1 MMSESETIEN
11 QGNTNARQIAG
22 MSADRRILW
31 LRILLRQKAA
41 VRREHGRIE
50 KELKADF
57 DASLSAPVE
66 VDGKAAKANVERLI
80 KLQELEAK
88 IENNK
93 AVRAQKLARVEAA
106 FEAILFPKNG
116 DGSNQTE
123 MFGSPPVTRLD
134 PEVAKT
140 MQLALEVAKAAT
152 EGAEASSEG
161 DGDKAGGKASKS
173 DAWGQESEDDLM
185 ACERELAAF
194 MAEMGVSEVLD
205 PLSAAE
211 SELDDEIE
219 STVVRMPPKRGR
231 TKH

>member
-1 MMSESETIEN
+1 MMIETDTEN
-11 QGNTNARQIAG
+11 AGNTPRQIAG
-22 MSADRRILW
+22 MSAVRRILW

-41 VRREHGRIE
+41 VRKEHGRIE

-57 DASLSAPVE
+57 DAALSAPVE
-66 VDGKAAKANVERLI
+66 TEPKHAKANVERLI

-93 AVRAQKLARVEAA
+93 AVRAQKLAKVEAA

-140 MQLALEVAKAAT
+140 MQLALKVAKAAT
-152 EGAEASSEG
+152 EEAE
-161 DGDKAGGKASKS
+161 KAPMDEETGGKSSKADS
-173 DAWGQESEDDLM
+173 WGRESEDDLL

-194 MAEMGVSEVLD
+194 MAEMGVSEVID

-211 SELDDEIE
+211 SELDEEIE
-219 STVVRMPPKRGR
+219 AATVVRMPPKGGR

>member
-1 MMSESETIEN
+1 MMVETDMEN
-11 QGNTNARQIAG
+11 TGSTPNARQIAG

-41 VRREHGRIE
+41 VRKEHGRIE

-57 DASLSAPVE
+57 DAALSAPVE
-66 VDGKAAKANVERLI
+66 TEAKHAKANVERLI

-93 AVRAQKLARVEAA
+93 AVRAQKLAKVEAA

-152 EGAEASSEG
+152 EEEES
-161 DGDKAGGKASKS
+161 GGKGSKA
-173 DAWGQESEDDLM
+173 DTWGQESEDDLL

-194 MAEMGVSEVLD
+194 MAELGVSEVID

-211 SELDDEIE
+211 SEIDEDIE
-219 STVVRMPPKRGR
+219 SAAVVRMPPKRGR

>member
-1 MMSESETIEN
+1 MIETDTEN
-11 QGNTNARQIAG
+11 AGNTPSSRQIAG

-41 VRREHGRIE
+41 VRKEHGRIE

-57 DASLSAPVE
+57 DAALSAPVE
-66 VDGKAAKANVERLI
+66 TEAKFAKANVERLI
-80 KLQELEAK
+80 NLQELEAK

-93 AVRAQKLARVEAA
+93 AVRAQKLAKVEAA

-152 EGAEASSEG
+152 EEAEKAPQDESSG
-161 DGDKAGGKASKS
+161 KTSKA
-173 DAWGQESEDDLM
+173 DTWGQESEDDLM

-194 MAEMGVSEVLD
+194 MAEMGVSEVID

-211 SELDDEIE
+211 SELDEEIE
-219 STVVRMPPKRGR
+219 SATVVRMPPKRGR

>member
-1 MMSESETIEN
+1 MMIETDTEN
-11 QGNTNARQIAG
+11 AGNTPSARQIAG

-41 VRREHGRIE
+41 VRKEHGRIE

-57 DASLSAPVE
+57 EAALSAPVE
-66 VDGKAAKANVERLI
+66 TEAKHAKANVERLI

-93 AVRAQKLARVEAA
+93 AVRAQKLAKVEAA

-152 EGAEASSEG
+152 EEAE
-161 DGDKAGGKASKS
+161 KAPKDDESGKASKP

-194 MAEMGVSEVLD
+194 MAEMGVSEVID

-211 SELDDEIE
+211 SEIDEEIE

>member
-1 MMSESETIEN
+1 MMIETDTEN
-11 QGNTNARQIAG
+11 AGNTPSARQIAG
-22 MSADRRILW
+22 MSAVRRILW

-41 VRREHGRIE
+41 VRKEHGRIE

-57 DASLSAPVE
+57 DAALSAPVE
-66 VDGKAAKANVERLI
+66 TEPKHAKANVERLI

-93 AVRAQKLARVEAA
+93 AVRAQKLAKVEAA

-152 EGAEASSEG
+152 EEAE
-161 DGDKAGGKASKS
+161 KAPMDDESGGKGSKA
-173 DAWGQESEDDLM
+173 DARGQESEDDLL

-194 MAEMGVSEVLD
+194 MAEMGVSEVID

-211 SELDDEIE
+211 SELDEEIE
-219 STVVRMPPKRGR
+219 AATVVRLPPKGGR

>member
-1 MMSESETIEN
+1 MMIETDTEN
-11 QGNTNARQIAG
+11 RGDNPNARQIAG

-41 VRREHGRIE
+41 VRKEHGRIE

-57 DASLSAPVE
+57 DAALSAPVE
-66 VDGKAAKANVERLI
+66 TEAKFAKANVERLI
-80 KLQELEAK
+80 KLQELGAK

-93 AVRAQKLARVEAA
+93 AVRAQKLAKVEAA

-152 EGAEASSEG
+152 EEAE
-161 DGDKAGGKASKS
+161 KAPKDDEAGKASKP
-173 DAWGQESEDDLM
+173 DAWGQESEDDLT

-194 MAEMGVSEVLD
+194 MAEMGVSEVID

-211 SELDDEIE
+211 SEIDEELE